1 MPLDEEQR
9 LSLNRSKLRK
19 ILAEDSLQEFGNL
32 TDSSGSGI
40 HNNSTLWVIADEESP
55 ESLLGASLL
64 ELTTQDQL
72 ELVIFFEDLEG
83 AQVTQRR
90 ASILNPSPSIFF
102 LSDGKPIPVEPA
114 TIARRDNLQ
123 DAPSEFYDLCSKFGL
138 QPIYECGIWKGEI
151 LGLEVMRVTG
161 DEIEVGVGK
170 FDREATSLISSGRP
184 LSEVLASAVE
194 IVTSS
199 RNPESGFHPL
209 SRLARERWLRAD
221 ALASPEIFGF
231 ENLTCVDPP
240 RERESLREMMP
251 AAATGIDAVGE
262 KVLIVFSVGV
272 DICLVSFIADLISI
286 ECPDRVEVV
295 LPEKDIL
302 VPVKKCLSYLDI
314 PLDVKGVVGAWEIP
328 TS

>member
-1 MPLDEEQR
+1 LPLEEEQR

-19 ILAEDSLQEFGNL
+19 ILSEEYENL
-32 TDSSGSGI
+32 TESSGNGI
-40 HNNSTLWVIADEESP
+40 RNNSTLWVIADEESP

-72 ELVIFFEDLEG
+72 DLVIFFENLQD

-90 ASILNPSPSIFF
+90 SSILNPPPSIFF
-102 LSDGKPIPVEPA
+102 LSDGKPVPVEPA
-114 TIARRDNLQ
+114 AVKSRGNAQ
-123 DAPSEFYDLCSKFGL
+123 EAPSEFYELCSKFGL
-138 QPIYECGIWKGEI
+138 QSICECGTWKGEI
-151 LGLEVMRVTG
+151 LGLEVIRVADG
-161 DEIEVGVGK
+161 EIEVGVGK
-170 FDREATSLISSGRP
+170 FDREANSLMSSGRS

-199 RNPESGFHPL
+199 RKPGSALHPL

-221 ALASPEIFGF
+221 ALANPEMFGF

-240 RERESLREMMP
+240 RERESLRETMP
-251 AAATGIDAVGE
+251 AAATGINTAGK

-272 DICLVSFIADLISI
+272 DICLVSFIADLISV
-286 ECPDRVEVV
+286 ESPDRVEVV

-302 VPVKKCLSYLDI
+302 VPVEKSLSYLDI
-314 PLDVKGVVGAWEIP
+314 PLDIKGVVGGWEIP
-328 TS
+328 TV

>member
-114 TIARRDNLQ
+114 TFARRDNLQ

-170 FDREATSLISSGRP
+170 FCLLYTSPSPRDYAASRMPSS
-184 LSEVLASAVE
+184 A
-194 IVTSS
+194 
-199 RNPESGFHPL
+199 
-209 SRLARERWLRAD
+209 
-221 ALASPEIFGF
+221 
-231 ENLTCVDPP
+231 
-240 RERESLREMMP
+240 
-251 AAATGIDAVGE
+251 
-262 KVLIVFSVGV
+262 
-272 DICLVSFIADLISI
+272 
-286 ECPDRVEVV
+286 
-295 LPEKDIL
+295 
-302 VPVKKCLSYLDI
+302 
-314 PLDVKGVVGAWEIP
+314 
-328 TS
+328 

>member
-19 ILAEDSLQEFGNL
+19 ILSGEKSQELGNL
-32 TDSSGSGI
+32 TDTSGNGI
-40 HNNSTLWVIADEESP
+40 RNNSTLWIIADEETP

-64 ELTTQDQL
+64 ELTTQDEL
-72 ELVIFFEDLEG
+72 DLVIFFENLQN

-102 LSDGKPIPVEPA
+102 LSDGEPIPVEP
-114 TIARRDNLQ
+114 IAIEARDNAQ
-123 DAPSEFYDLCSKFGL
+123 TAPSEFDELCLKFGL
-138 QPIYECGIWKGEI
+138 QSICECGTWKGEI
-151 LGLEVMRVTG
+151 LGLEVMRVTNG
-161 DEIEVGVGK
+161 EIEVGVGK
-170 FDREATSLISSGRP
+170 FDREANSLMGSGRP

-194 IVTSS
+194 IVSSS

-221 ALASPEIFGF
+221 ALADPEMFGF

-240 RERESLREMMP
+240 RERESLRETMP
-251 AAATGIDAVGE
+251 AAAIGIDKMGE
-262 KVLIVFSVGV
+262 RVLIVFSVGV
-272 DICLVSFIADLISI
+272 DICLVSFIADLILI
-286 ECPDRVEVV
+286 ERPDRVEVV

-302 VPVKKCLSYLDI
+302 VPVEKCLNYLDV
-314 PLDVKGVVGAWEIP
+314 PLSIKGVAGGWETP
-328 TS
+328 TV